1 MMGVL
6 RMNDEIMM
14 NERHRPTNTGQ
25 HQHAQQRPPER
36 PKMISP
42 EAMVWIFSSGDE
54 PKVCVFPS
62 GHTVFDSSYRYV
74 RLYAN
79 VDGK

>member
-1 MMGVL
+1 MKDTDQQTQA
-6 RMNDEIMM
+6 N
-14 NERHRPTNTGQ
+14 TNTQNKG
-25 HQHAQQRPPER
+25 HPEW

-42 EAMVWIFSSGDE
+42 EAMVWTFFPGDE
-54 PKVCVFPS
+54 PKVCVVPS

>member
-1 MMGVL
+1 
-6 RMNDEIMM
+6 
-14 NERHRPTNTGQ
+14 
-25 HQHAQQRPPER
+25 
-36 PKMISP
+36 MISP

-54 PKVCVFPS
+54 PKVCVVPS
-62 GHTVFDSSYRYV
+62 GHTVFDSSYCYV